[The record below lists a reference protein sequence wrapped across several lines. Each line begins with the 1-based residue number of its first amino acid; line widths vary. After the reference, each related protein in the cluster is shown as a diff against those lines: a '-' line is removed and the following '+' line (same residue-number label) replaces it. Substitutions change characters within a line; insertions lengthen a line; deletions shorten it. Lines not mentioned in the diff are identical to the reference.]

1 MFYELNTVDFFGSN
15 PWKRSVETHEEGT
28 FEGSVNELAQVT
40 LWLDPSAKLADQA
53 MISDK
58 TSASISSLEVS
69 NLEVS
74 NLEASKM
81 ALSTTDSD
89 KRAIPNVLPDG

>member
-1 MFYELNTVDFFGSN
+1 MFYELNTVDFLGSN
-15 PWKRSVETHEEGT
+15 PWKRSEETHEEGT

-40 LWLDPSAKLADQA
+40 LWLDPSAKLSDQA

-74 NLEASKM
+74 KM
-81 ALSTTDSD
+81 LLSTTDSD
-89 KRAIPNVLPDG
+89 KRAIPNILPDG